1 MEGEINIAPTIIRQN
16 VLDIRGAYAAYKL
29 LILELS
35 RCEVCLSF
43 CLDLEHNDWWRKKL
57 IPPSIH
63 NCTAVYQSL
72 QQCLMA
78 KVRGL
83 LDGGTDHVGG
93 PTYLGGL
100 GACYSY

>member
-16 VLDIRGAYAAYKL
+16 DLDIRGVYAAHKL
-29 LILELS
+29 LIFELS

-43 CLDLEHNDWWRKKL
+43 CLDLDHNDGGEKKTKQT
-57 IPPSIH
+57 IPSSIH

-78 KVRGL
+78 KVRG
-83 LDGGTDHVGG
+83 VRR
-93 PTYLGGL
+93 YFWMGGL
-100 GACYSY
+100 TMWVAQPT